1 MKKKILKYQEILNK
15 EIDKINFYKKPE
27 NLYKPIKYILSLKSK
42 RVRPTLSILSYKL
55 FKNDLDNI
63 LIPSISLELFHN
75 FTLIHDDIM
84 DNADLR
90 RGKKTVHKKWNK
102 NIGILSGDIL
112 MIYAY
117 SLLEGLEPK
126 IYGKILKRFNEISIM
141 VCEGQQFDMDYE
153 EKALISEEE
162 YLEMIKLKTAV
173 LIGFSLELGGM
184 VADVDKNTT
193 NKLYSIG
200 EMLGIGFQL
209 MDDYLDVFGSP
220 GFGKKIGGD
229 IIANKK
235 TYLMINLLKKSD
247 EKDIKIIEGLKNSNN
262 DKEKIKLI
270 SELMI
275 KYGINILAKKTI
287 GDYFKTALNELE
299 EIKSESDYKVILS
312 EYFNEMMVRIN

>member
-1 MKKKILKYQEILNK
+1 MKKKILKYQEILNQ
-15 EIDKINFYKKPE
+15 EIDKINFSKKPE

-55 FKNDLDNI
+55 FKNDLDGI

-117 SLLEGLEPK
+117 SLLEGLESK

-153 EKALISEEE
+153 QKALISEVE

-193 NKLYSIG
+193 DKLYNIG
-200 EMLGIGFQL
+200 EKMGIGFQL

-235 TYLMINLLKKSD
+235 TYLMINLLKRSD
-247 EKDIKIIEGLKNSNN
+247 EKDIKRIEELKNSNN
-262 DKEKIKLI
+262 DKEKIKII
-270 SELMI
+270 SELMV

-287 GDYFKTALNELE
+287 EDYFRTALNQLE
-299 EIKSESDYKVILS
+299 EIKSESDYKLILR

>member
-275 KYGINILAKKTI
+275 KYGVNILAKKTI

>member
-1 MKKKILKYQEILNK
+1 
-15 EIDKINFYKKPE
+15 
-27 NLYKPIKYILSLKSK
+27 
-42 RVRPTLSILSYKL
+42 
-55 FKNDLDNI
+55 
-63 LIPSISLELFHN
+63 
-75 FTLIHDDIM
+75 
-84 DNADLR
+84 
-90 RGKKTVHKKWNK
+90 
-102 NIGILSGDIL
+102 
-112 MIYAY
+112 
-117 SLLEGLEPK
+117 
-126 IYGKILKRFNEISIM
+126 M

>member
-117 SLLEGLEPK
+117 SLLEGLEAK

-153 EKALISEEE
+153 EKPLISEEE

>member
-117 SLLEGLEPK
+117 SLLEGLEAK

-299 EIKSESDYKVILS
+299 EIKSESDYKVILR

>member
-299 EIKSESDYKVILS
+299 EIKSESDYKVILR

>member
-117 SLLEGLEPK
+117 SLLEGLEAK

-153 EKALISEEE
+153 EKSLISEEE

-275 KYGINILAKKTI
+275 KYGVNILAKKTI

-299 EIKSESDYKVILS
+299 EIKSESDYKVILR

>member
-117 SLLEGLEPK
+117 SLLEGLEAK

-193 NKLYSIG
+193 NKLYNIG

-275 KYGINILAKKTI
+275 KYGVNILAKKTI

-299 EIKSESDYKVILS
+299 EIKSESDYKVILR

>member
-117 SLLEGLEPK
+117 SLLEGLEAK

-153 EKALISEEE
+153 EKSLISEEE

>member
-275 KYGINILAKKTI
+275 KYGVNILAKKTI

-299 EIKSESDYKVILS
+299 EIKSESDYKVILR

>member
-1 MKKKILKYQEILNK
+1 MKKKILKYQEILNQ
-15 EIDKINFYKKPE
+15 EIDKINFSKQPE
-27 NLYKPIKYILSLKSK
+27 NLYEPIKYILSLKSK

-63 LIPSISLELFHN
+63 LLPSISLELFHN

-117 SLLEGLEPK
+117 SLLEGLETK

-141 VCEGQQFDMDYE
+141 VCEGQQLDMDYE
-153 EKALISEEE
+153 ERPLIKERE
-162 YLEMIKLKTAV
+162 YIEMIKLKTAV

-184 VADVDKNTT
+184 VANVDENTT
-193 NKLYSIG
+193 KKLYSIG
-200 EMLGIGFQL
+200 EMMGIGFQL

-220 GFGKKIGGD
+220 GFGKTIGGD

-235 TYLMINLLKKSD
+235 TYLMIKLLEKSN
-247 EKDIKIIEGLKNSNN
+247 EEDIEIIEGLKNSSNE
-262 DKEKIKLI
+262 KEKIKII

-275 KYGINILAKKTI
+275 KYGINILAKNTI
-287 GDYFKTALNELE
+287 EDYFKTSLNQLQG
-299 EIKSESDYKVILS
+299 IKSDSSYKVVLT
-312 EYFNEMMVRIN
+312 EYFNEMMVRID

>member
-153 EKALISEEE
+153 EKSLISEEE

>member
-1 MKKKILKYQEILNK
+1 MKKKILKYQEILNQ
-15 EIDKINFYKKPE
+15 EIDKINFSKQPE
-27 NLYKPIKYILSLKSK
+27 NLYEPIKYILSLKSK

-63 LIPSISLELFHN
+63 LLPSISLELFHN

-117 SLLEGLEPK
+117 SLLEGLETK

-141 VCEGQQFDMDYE
+141 VCEGQQLDMDYE
-153 EKALISEEE
+153 ERPLIKERE
-162 YLEMIKLKTAV
+162 YIEMIKLKTAV

-184 VADVDKNTT
+184 VANVDENTT
-193 NKLYSIG
+193 KKLYSIG
-200 EMLGIGFQL
+200 EMMGIGFQL

-220 GFGKKIGGD
+220 GFGKTIGGD

-235 TYLMINLLKKSD
+235 TYLMIKLLEKSN
-247 EKDIKIIEGLKNSNN
+247 EEDIEIIEELKNSSNE
-262 DKEKIKLI
+262 KEKIKII

-275 KYGINILAKKTI
+275 KYGINILAKNTI
-287 GDYFKTALNELE
+287 EDYFKTSLNQLQG
-299 EIKSESDYKVILS
+299 IKSDSSFKVVLR
-312 EYFNEMMVRIN
+312 EYFNEMMVRID

>member
-1 MKKKILKYQEILNK
+1 MKKKILKYQEILNQ
-15 EIDKINFYKKPE
+15 EIDKINFSKKPE

-55 FKNDLDNI
+55 FKNDLDDI

-117 SLLEGLEPK
+117 SLLEGLESK

-153 EKALISEEE
+153 QKALISEVE

-193 NKLYSIG
+193 NKLYNIG
-200 EMLGIGFQL
+200 EKMGVGFQL

-235 TYLMINLLKKSD
+235 TYLMINLLKRSD
-247 EKDIKIIEGLKNSNN
+247 EKDIKRVEELKNSNN
-262 DKEKIKLI
+262 DKEKIKII
-270 SELMI
+270 SELMV

-287 GDYFKTALNELE
+287 EDYFRTALNQLE
-299 EIKSESDYKVILS
+299 EIKSESDYKLILR

>member
-117 SLLEGLEPK
+117 SLLEGLEAK

-193 NKLYSIG
+193 NKLYNIG

-275 KYGINILAKKTI
+275 KYGVNILAKKTI

>member
-1 MKKKILKYQEILNK
+1 MKKKILKYQEILNQ
-15 EIDKINFYKKPE
+15 EIDKINFSKKPE

-55 FKNDLDNI
+55 FKNDLDDI

-117 SLLEGLEPK
+117 SLLEGLESK

-153 EKALISEEE
+153 QKALISEVE

-193 NKLYSIG
+193 NKLYNIG
-200 EMLGIGFQL
+200 EKMGIGFQL

-235 TYLMINLLKKSD
+235 TYLMINLLKRSD
-247 EKDIKIIEGLKNSNN
+247 EKDIKRVEELKNSNN
-262 DKEKIKLI
+262 DKEKIKII
-270 SELMI
+270 SELMV

-287 GDYFKTALNELE
+287 EDYFRTALNQLE
-299 EIKSESDYKVILS
+299 EIKSESDYKLILR

>member
-1 MKKKILKYQEILNK
+1 MKNKILKYQEILNK
-15 EIDKINFYKKPE
+15 EIDKINFSKKPE

-117 SLLEGLEPK
+117 CLLEGLESK

-193 NKLYSIG
+193 NKLYNIG
-200 EMLGIGFQL
+200 EMMGIGFQL

-247 EKDIKIIEGLKNSNN
+247 EKDIKTIKGLKNSNN
-262 DKEKIKLI
+262 DKEKIKVI

-287 GDYFKTALNELE
+287 EDYFKTALNELG
-299 EIKSESDYKVILS
+299 EIKSESDYKVILR

>member
-117 SLLEGLEPK
+117 SLLEGLEAK

>member
-193 NKLYSIG
+193 NKLYNIG

-275 KYGINILAKKTI
+275 KYGVNILAKKTI

-299 EIKSESDYKVILS
+299 EIKSESDYKVILR